1 MEELIKKSLYDE
13 VDVLPGVGPKRLEAL
28 HSLGIF
34 TINDLLTHFPFRYE
48 DIQVKR
54 LSEIEDQDKVTLKG
68 RVVTQA
74 VVNFYGH
81 RKSRL
86 SFKLAMEDAVV
97 SVTFFNQ
104 PYLKSRIQL
113 EEEIAVFGKWD
124 SIRQNLAG
132 FKILGSYDS
141 DDEQKEFES
150 VYHAN
155 KSIKQQTIVNLIEA
169 AIERYY
175 HLVPEIIPEE
185 LNQQYHLMAHKDAIR
200 AIHFPKNEEEFQ
212 QAGRQI
218 VYQEFFTYQMRLQL
232 LRYNRKASSKGTAI
246 LYDVHRLKDFIQ
258 TLPFELT
265 DGQKQVVNEICRDL
279 REPYEMN
286 RLLQGDV
293 GSGKTIVAVVSLVAA
308 ILDGY
313 QGALMAPTEILAEQH
328 FQTISDL
335 FRDTPFTV
343 ALLTGSTKTK
353 ERRLLLEQLANGE
366 LDLVIGTHALIQD
379 DVLFHR
385 LGLVVTDEQHRFGV
399 AQRQKL
405 NEKGQSPNVLYM
417 TATPIPRTLAI
428 TMMGEMDVSV
438 LKQMPAGRIPIKTVW
453 SKSEQM
459 ETSLDFIDKQLQ
471 QGRQAYIITPLIEES
486 ELMDL
491 KNATEM
497 HQRVEAYYQGR
508 WQVGLLH
515 GRQKADEK
523 DAIMQQFKNNDY
535 QVLVSTTV
543 IEVGLN
549 VPNATVMVIQDAERF
564 GLSQLHQL
572 RGRVGR
578 GSAESYCILLAN
590 PKTENGKE
598 RMKIMTESTDGFYL
612 SQKDL
617 ELRGSGD
624 LFGVKQS
631 GMPDFKYGDIVTH
644 ANVLEAANR
653 DAISLLTLDDF
664 FSSERYLP
672 LREYVMNEQVTAKK
686 LQ

>member
-1 MEELIKKSLYDE
+1 MEESNKKQIDNKVE
-13 VDVLPGVGPKRLEAL
+13 VLPGVGPKRLEAL

-34 TINDLLTHFPFRYE
+34 TIYDLLTHFPFRYE
-48 DIQVKR
+48 DIQVKS
-54 LSEIEDQDKVTLKG
+54 LDEIEDQEKVTLKG
-68 RVVTQA
+68 KVVTQA
-74 VVNFYGH
+74 VVNYYGN

-97 SVTFFNQ
+97 SVSFFNQ
-104 PYLKSRIQL
+104 PYLKSRIHL
-113 EEEIAVFGKWD
+113 EEDIAVFGKWD
-124 SIRQNLAG
+124 SLRQNLAG
-132 FKILGSYDS
+132 FKILGSDPS
-141 DDEQKEFES
+141 SDEQKDFES
-150 VYHAN
+150 VYHVN
-155 KSIKQQTIVNLIEA
+155 KSIKQQTIINLLKA
-169 AIERYY
+169 ALESYY
-175 HLVPEIIPEE
+175 DLIPEVIPEE
-185 LNQQYHLMAHKDAIR
+185 FKQHYKLMLHKDAIR
-200 AIHFPKNEEEFQ
+200 AIHFPQNEEEFQ

-218 VYQEFFTYQMRLQL
+218 TYQEFFLYQMKLQL
-232 LRYNRKASSKGTAI
+232 LRYKRKKGSKGTAV
-246 LYDVHRLKDFIQ
+246 LYDVSKLKEFIQ

-265 DGQKQVVNEICRDL
+265 EGQKQVVNEICRDL
-279 REPYEMN
+279 REPFEMN

-293 GSGKTIVAVVSLVAA
+293 GSGKTIVAVISLVAA
-308 ILDGY
+308 ALEGY

-328 FQTISDL
+328 YQTISQL
-335 FRDTPFTV
+335 FEDTNFSV
-343 ALLTGSTKTK
+343 ALLTGSTKVK
-353 ERRLLLEQLANGE
+353 ERKQILEDLSLGN
-366 LDLVIGTHALIQD
+366 LDLLIGTHALIQD
-379 DVLFHR
+379 DVIFNN

-399 AQRQKL
+399 NQRQKL
-405 NEKGQSPNVLYM
+405 NEKGQNPNVLYM

-428 TMMGEMDVSV
+428 TLMGEMDVST
-438 LKQMPAGRIPIKTVW
+438 LKQLPAGRIPIRTIW

-459 ETSLDFIDKQLQ
+459 ESSLEFIEKQLLQ
-471 QGRQAYIITPLIEES
+471 KRQAYIITPLIEES

-491 KNATEM
+491 KNAKEV
-497 HQRVEAYYQGR
+497 HERVSSYYQGR
-508 WQVGLLH
+508 WKVGLLH

-523 DAIMQQFKNNDY
+523 EQIMQAFKNNEY

-578 GSAESYCILLAN
+578 GSVESFCILLAN

-598 RMKIMTESTDGFYL
+598 RMKIMTSSTDGFYL

-631 GMPDFKYGDIVTH
+631 GMPDFKYGDIVKN
-644 ANVLEAANR
+644 ANVLDAAHS
-653 DAISLLTLDDF
+653 DAIYLLSKEDF
-664 FSSERYLP
+664 FDSAEYMP
-672 LREYVMNEQVTAKK
+672 LREYILNGQTHTKK

>member
-1 MEELIKKSLYDE
+1 
-13 VDVLPGVGPKRLEAL
+13 
-28 HSLGIF
+28 
-34 TINDLLTHFPFRYE
+34 
-48 DIQVKR
+48 
-54 LSEIEDQDKVTLKG
+54 
-68 RVVTQA
+68 
-74 VVNFYGH
+74 
-81 RKSRL
+81 
-86 SFKLAMEDAVV
+86 
-97 SVTFFNQ
+97 
-104 PYLKSRIQL
+104 
-113 EEEIAVFGKWD
+113 
-124 SIRQNLAG
+124 
-132 FKILGSYDS
+132 
-141 DDEQKEFES
+141 
-150 VYHAN
+150 
-155 KSIKQQTIVNLIEA
+155 
-169 AIERYY
+169 
-175 HLVPEIIPEE
+175 
-185 LNQQYHLMAHKDAIR
+185 MAK
-200 AIHFPKNEEEFQ
+200 
-212 QAGRQI
+212 
-218 VYQEFFTYQMRLQL
+218 
-232 LRYNRKASSKGTAI
+232 
-246 LYDVHRLKDFIQ
+246 
-258 TLPFELT
+258 
-265 DGQKQVVNEICRDL
+265 KQVVNEICRDL

-335 FRDTPFTV
+335 FSDTPFTV

-379 DVLFHR
+379 DVLFYR
-385 LGLVVTDEQHRFGV
+385 LDLLVTDEQHRFGV

-459 ETSLDFIDKQLQ
+459 ETSLDFIDKQLE

-598 RMKIMTESTDGFYL
+598 RMKVMTESSDGFYL

-653 DAISLLTLDDF
+653 DAIYLLTLDDF